1 LPDIATIVRQFLVEE
16 ILFDEGGAK
25 VEDDRQLLNGVLDSL
40 GLMQLVAYLEEEFD
54 VDIDDQDMVADNF
67 KDISRITALIQS
79 KQAGAGAGP
88 GAQGEPQAVA
98 P

>member
-1 LPDIATIVRQFLVEE
+1 LPDIANSVRQFLIDE

-25 VEDDRQLLNGVLDSL
+25 VEDDRPLLNGVLDSL

-79 KQAGAGAGP
+79 KQAGAGP
-88 GAQGEPQAVA
+88 GAQGEPQVVA

>member
-1 LPDIATIVRQFLVEE
+1 MTNP
-16 ILFDEGGAK
+16 GALRGRRASSPQTTGSK

-40 GLMQLVAYLEEEFD
+40 GLMQLVAYLEDEFD

-67 KDISRITALIQS
+67 KDISRITILIAS
-79 KQAGAGAGP
+79 KQAGAATGP

>member
-1 LPDIATIVRQFLVEE
+1 M
-16 ILFDEGGAK
+16 G
-25 VEDDRQLLNGVLDSL
+25 DDRQLLNGVLDSL
-40 GLMQLVAYLEEEFD
+40 GLMQLVAYLEEEFN

-79 KQAGAGAGP
+79 KQAGARPA
-88 GAQGEPQAVA
+88 AQGEPQVVA